1 MESFEQTAQGRLLT
15 LAVTLPLA
23 VGACVPMRGNAF
35 DTLAITGGVFGGI
48 VLATFAVFTSM
59 DDHPRYAIASILAL
73 PPAFLFY
80 FPLLA
85 LAGQVPAIRVLMA
98 LVAAALLGILAKSA
112 LVREPVRHPLRARRI
127 APVSVVRP

>member
-23 VGACVPMRGNAF
+23 VGACVPMRGDAF

-48 VLATFAVFTSM
+48 VLATFAVFASV
-59 DDHPRYAIASILAL
+59 DERPKYAIASILAL
-73 PPAFLFY
+73 PPAFVFY

-85 LAGQVPAIRVLMA
+85 VAGQVPAVRVLMA
-98 LVAAALLGILAKSA
+98 LVAGALLGVLAKGA
-112 LVREPVRHPLRARRI
+112 LLGERDRYPLPARRI
-127 APVSVVRP
+127 AYSRSMR